1 MEKIALT
8 AQIREKAGKGV
19 ARGLRRNQ
27 MVPAVLY
34 SHGKSTPIA
43 MVSKDVTKIL
53 NAEGGEHALINLT
66 LEGGKGG
73 AQKLALVK
81 DYQID
86 PTSGGL
92 IHVDLMEVAMNEKVR
107 VPVAVHLVG
116 TAVGVKEGGIFQF
129 GQRQLDIECLANLIP
144 DFIEVNISE
153 LKLNESLHVRDI
165 KVAEGIRILTDGDG
179 TVATIQPPISDAKL
193 EAMLTATPAVAA
205 EGAEPEL
212 VKKPKKEG
220 EAAAAPAAEAKGK
233 EAPAKEAAPK
243 KEAAPAKK

>member
-1 MEKIALT
+1 MEKFALT
-8 AQIREKAGKGV
+8 AQVREKAGKGV

-43 MVSKDVTKIL
+43 MGYKDVTKVL

-66 LEGGKGG
+66 LEGGKDR